1 MVLILLHLL
10 LSEVLTSPRSKHETR
25 WQCRGTQWK
34 RTCCSQRQLS
44 CFAIREGAGPRGVQC
59 PLQTPWVSVPSAI
72 LTPETT
78 WSEFFLGLC
87 DGHQA
92 AHSRSYDLGSMSRF
106 HELPTGL
113 SSAPCLLS
121 QTLFPISGSLP
132 WAFGTMSST
141 NYPNYPWM
149 FPKSILASKGII
161 TFLLESSVPPIFTC
175 LNSKCPIGHWSV
187 WLTMTRQGFLC
198 LDSFLNLLLT
208 LKSTSPVSHPFNPP
222 VPSQLAI
229 WFSATKEGT
238 WRQWTTEWI
247 CFNWWHD
254 TITQRRDSVPG
265 ISDAPEDSVGWG
277 WTCRLGLFRAFQAPL
292 ATSMLPTP
300 IMLRVA

>member
-1 MVLILLHLL
+1 MSRIHPQPRINEDSSDGNAGFVVWRVNPWGKDGCGGGISGHWRMMVLILLHLL

-132 WAFGTMSST
+132 
-141 NYPNYPWM
+141 
-149 FPKSILASKGII
+149 
-161 TFLLESSVPPIFTC
+161 
-175 LNSKCPIGHWSV
+175 
-187 WLTMTRQGFLC
+187 
-198 LDSFLNLLLT
+198 
-208 LKSTSPVSHPFNPP
+208 
-222 VPSQLAI
+222 
-229 WFSATKEGT
+229 
-238 WRQWTTEWI
+238 
-247 CFNWWHD
+247 
-254 TITQRRDSVPG
+254 
-265 ISDAPEDSVGWG
+265 
-277 WTCRLGLFRAFQAPL
+277 
-292 ATSMLPTP
+292 
-300 IMLRVA
+300 